1 MNKSSQTIERKFPI
15 ELRIVV
21 WEFVRIMVQL
31 EKSTKSKN
39 HKNSLSIYHAWLP
52 AWHEIDDRLTES
64 GKKDASEFSELM
76 MEKEVLLQCRSNK
89 QLNELY
95 RVLENVINQLK
106 VETRLASGNAEKLTS
121 LRYEKSELE
130 TLLRKTRRMR
140 KSPNRNKR

>member
-1 MNKSSQTIERKFPI
+1 M
-15 ELRIVV
+15 
-21 WEFVRIMVQL
+21 
-31 EKSTKSKN
+31 
-39 HKNSLSIYHAWLP
+39 
-52 AWHEIDDRLTES
+52 
-64 GKKDASEFSELM
+64 SEFSELM